1 MAKEQNLSLNS
12 TKISGCCGR
21 LMCCLRYEHET
32 YEQEIRLTPPV
43 DALVETAD
51 GRGTVISNHVIK
63 GTVTVRLEGQEGEA
77 PRTYHRDTVKVIRAK
92 GERGVNKGES
102 AEGKPE

>member
-1 MAKEQNLSLNS
+1 
-12 TKISGCCGR
+12 
-21 LMCCLRYEHET
+21 MCSLRYAHET
-32 YEQEIRLTPPV
+32 YEQEISLTPPV
-43 DALVETAD
+43 HALVETAD

>member
-1 MAKEQNLSLNS
+1 
-12 TKISGCCGR
+12 
-21 LMCCLRYEHET
+21 MCCLRYEHET

-51 GRGTVISNHVIK
+51 GRGVVISNHVIK

-77 PRTYHRDTVKVIRAK
+77 PRTYRRDDVKVLRAK
-92 GERGVNKGES
+92 GERAPS
-102 AEGKPE
+102 KPESEESKPE